1 MRPLR
6 RPWFASPGSPVN
18 PQGDLVTHLVFVGGR
33 LAAAQVGLTTY
44 PRPGTSSTR
53 RGRIPLVPTMNI
65 KDAAVHAAAAELARI
80 RGVSLTEAVR
90 QAVDEALRHDRNN
103 DDDYVARGLRLAREI
118 REASSEPLLTDSDL
132 YDERGLPR

>member
-1 MRPLR
+1 
-6 RPWFASPGSPVN
+6 
-18 PQGDLVTHLVFVGGR
+18 
-33 LAAAQVGLTTY
+33 
-44 PRPGTSSTR
+44 
-53 RGRIPLVPTMNI
+53 
-65 KDAAVHAAAAELARI
+65 HAAAAELARK

-118 REASSEPLLTDSDL
+118 REASSEPLLTDADL